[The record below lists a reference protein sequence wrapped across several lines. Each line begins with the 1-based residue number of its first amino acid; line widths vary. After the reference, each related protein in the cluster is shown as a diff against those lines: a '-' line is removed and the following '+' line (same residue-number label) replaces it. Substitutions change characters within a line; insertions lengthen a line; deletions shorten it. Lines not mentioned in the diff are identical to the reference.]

1 MKPQKRDIDAD
12 DPFKFEI
19 GQVVDYAPLIIGT
32 ATYTGKVVGRTQRAD
47 GTKWYRIDCDY
58 RRQLG
63 ESVLR
68 AALKNNNSN
77 SIKKCNTSEK

>member
-12 DPFKFEI
+12 EPFKFEI
-19 GQVVDYAPLIIGT
+19 GQMVDYAPWIIGT

-68 AALKNNNSN
+68 AALKKTSN
-77 SIKKCNTSEK
+77 FAP